1 VHIVLT
7 ISATFDQWDMDF
19 VCGSACFGFLLSSMR
34 NVTNGLCFFDV
45 LRVDLL
51 ISEMETLNLTTSYYF
66 CAMNSLSYSYNSQLN
81 LQLIPGKLSK

>member
-34 NVTNGLCFFDV
+34 NVTNGLCFFD
-45 LRVDLL
+45 LL

-81 LQLIPGKLSK
+81 LQPIPGKLSK

>member
-1 VHIVLT
+1 MHIVLT

-34 NVTNGLCFFDV
+34 NVTNGLCFFD
-45 LRVDLL
+45 LL

-81 LQLIPGKLSK
+81 LQPIPGKLSK